1 MVKTVTGRKPESE
14 RQGATVI
21 DKEAVKRF
29 SKAAKTYSGKAT
41 ISQQAAQRTLI
52 GLGISTQAGKLTKR
66 YR

>member
-29 SKAAKTYSGKAT
+29 SKAAKTYSE
-41 ISQQAAQRTLI
+41 
-52 GLGISTQAGKLTKR
+52 KLQSRSKR
-66 YR
+66 PSVH